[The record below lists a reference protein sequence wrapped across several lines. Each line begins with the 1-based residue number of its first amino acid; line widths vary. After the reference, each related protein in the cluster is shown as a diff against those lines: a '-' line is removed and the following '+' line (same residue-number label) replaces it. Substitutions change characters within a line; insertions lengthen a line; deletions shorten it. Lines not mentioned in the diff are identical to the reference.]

1 MNSGALGARLT
12 GGGFGGC
19 AVVFCARGDRAAVR
33 RGLMERY
40 YAGRAEFE
48 AGRHLI
54 DAEPGPGA
62 LYADHVEKA

>member
-1 MNSGALGARLT
+1 LT

-19 AVVFCARGDRAAVR
+19 AVVLCAREHRAAVR

-62 LYADHVEKA
+62 LHADHVEKA